1 MSIAS
6 RINEM
11 TEHLRKNWDSINKLG
26 LKTKKLP
33 DEYRQV
39 EYIESSGTQY
49 IDTGFAPNQNT
60 RTVIDF
66 MPTSAGSLFI
76 FGSRLGYNNNAY
88 DLYTFANKF
97 RDDYANTN
105 YGNNTSENFPKVEN
119 KRYLFDK
126 NKNHSIMYEEN
137 VQFYDHTFN
146 GQTINLSFNM
156 FLFGVNSN
164 GSIASSNMAK
174 MKLYSCKIYDNDILV
189 RDFVPCYRINDV
201 KVGLYDT
208 INDVFYTNQGTGV
221 FTYGEIQEEIPNK
234 NIKNIASVLDRFY
247 NQLSDKTNL
256 SENGIVGRTSQEST
270 TGKNLLDTSLLPL
283 TKNGITITKNDKG
296 EIVVDGT
303 PNISSGYI
311 TFQVGKTSTSE
322 LTTYTSSIDNKRDGL
337 GISIGNGNINL
348 PMGETYASKTFTF
361 NYTFT
366 INPTIN
372 IRYDAGTFDNVVI
385 NPQLEK
391 NTTKTDYE
399 PYTGG
404 EPSPS
409 PDYPQEVNNLSGDVE
424 YKVRGKNLF
433 DISNNSKSIHS
444 TIETSGNIISGDTL
458 RITNIAEGA
467 YRYYFIPLTNVEFVL
482 GKTITLSVKASLYG
496 ATSGQIRFMW
506 ASNTW
511 YTTALGNPTNFTSN
525 GTYTCT
531 VEVPSDIPS
540 GSTRLCA
547 GLYSSGTTSSPIN
560 SYVDYSDI
568 QVEVGLTST
577 PYEPYISESFPLSL
591 KSKNL
596 FDKDNANVLVGC
608 INAGAK
614 IISEQNDRIIYIPC
628 KPNTTYVLQKM
639 VQEPLR
645 MNRFRVATSEAEPT
659 YGMIVNQYYN
669 PGDGKNIEK
678 YIITTNDR
686 ANYLIFYCY
695 YTLNNTVTF
704 EEILDSIQ
712 IEEGSTPTT
721 YEPYYDI
728 NLCNI
733 SNYKD
738 RIYSQ
743 NGEFYLGKKTVKV
756 VLDGTETWNFGN
768 AGATNINGASTIIT
782 DMMTSSYGDG
792 YSNYFVNKKSG
803 KDAYTIRFG
812 ANNNTLYFYVNN
824 NEFSNVDIWKTWLST
839 HNTEVEYVL
848 ATPTYTKITEENY
861 PTLYSQLLAI
871 QEFLTKYKINK
882 EFLLNYSSPEIEY

>member
-11 TEHLRKNWDSINKLG
+11 TEHLRNDWNSINKLG

-33 DEYRQV
+33 DEYKQV

-49 IDTGFAPNQNT
+49 IDTGFVPNQNT

-66 MPTSAGSLFI
+66 MPTSTSSPFI

-88 DLYTFANKF
+88 DLYTFSNKF

-105 YGNNTSENFPKVEN
+105 YGNESSQPFPKSAN

-137 VQFYDHTFN
+137 VQFYDHTFTEK
-146 GQTINLSFNM
+146 TINLSFNM
-156 FLFGVNSN
+156 FLFGLNDN
-164 GSIASSNMAK
+164 GSIRSSNIAM
-174 MKLYSCKIYDNDILV
+174 MKLYSCKIYDNGILV
-189 RDFVPCYRINDV
+189 RDFVPCYRIDDDE
-201 KVGLYDT
+201 VGLYDT
-208 INDVFYTNQGTGV
+208 VNDIFYTNQGTGV
-221 FTYGEIQEEIPNK
+221 FTYGETQEEIPNK
-234 NIKNIASVLDRFY
+234 NIKNIAPVLDRFY
-247 NQLSDKTNL
+247 NKSSDKTDL

-270 TGKNLLDTSLLPL
+270 TGKNLFDKSLITSIGGTIKYIPINVK
-283 TKNGITITKNDKG
+283 KNTDYTLSTN
-296 EIVVDGT
+296 
-303 PNISSGYI
+303 SG
-311 TFQVGKTSTSE
+311 TSTLANVFLS
-322 LTTYTSSIDNKRDGL
+322 TTNSGVTTNNNGAMIDQPR
-337 GISIGNGNINL
+337 
-348 PMGETYASKTFTF
+348 
-361 NYTFT
+361 T
-366 INPTIN
+366 INSSDNN
-372 IRYDAGTFDNVVI
+372 IMYVGYRNDLSSYWI
-385 NPQLEK
+385 QLEESS
-391 NTTKTDYE
+391 TATSYE

-591 KSKNL
+591 KSRNL
-596 FDKDNANVLVGC
+596 FDKDNANVISAYISGSR
-608 INAGAK
+608 K
-614 IISEQNDRIIYIPC
+614 ISEMAVDKLIYIPC
-628 KPNTTYVLQKM
+628 KPNTIYSLQKM
-639 VQEPLR
+639 SQETANY
-645 MNRFRVATSEAEPT
+645 NRFRIGTTTDMPALRMTVEDYFNA
-659 YGMIVNQYYN
+659 
-669 PGDGKNIEK
+669 GDGSTLTNKT
-678 YIITTNDR
+678 ITTGAN
-686 ANYLIFYCY
+686 ANYLVFYCY
-695 YTLNNTVTF
+695 REDPLTTF
-704 EEILDSIQ
+704 EDMLSSIQ
-712 IEEGSTPTT
+712 IEEGSTPSD

-733 SNYKD
+733 SDYKD

-743 NGEFYLGKKTVKV
+743 NGKFYLEKKTVKV
-756 VLDGTETWNFGN
+756 VLDGSETYRTFSNNRFRTQN
-768 AGATNINGASTIIT
+768 TNKARNGFDTIISICNILT
-782 DMMTSSYGDG
+782 ATTQSSTVSTTQNNLIAVNEDYIWLRITSSTTEEEL
-792 YSNYFVNKKSG
+792 K
-803 KDAYTIRFG
+803 TLLQ
-812 ANNNTLYFYVNN
+812 NTNAIIYY
-824 NEFSNVDIWKTWLST
+824 I
-839 HNTEVEYVL
+839 L
-848 ATPTYTKITEENY
+848 ATPTTTEITQENY

-871 QEFLTKYKINK
+871 QEFLTKYKINN
-882 EFLLNYSSPEIEY
+882 EFLLDYSSPEIEY